1 MKPRIEKKLSKQLL
15 QIIGTFRPSP
25 EWVEGYAARSGADI
39 PSLGEIRFDPSI
51 SLFSFFEGQ
60 FRQAYVQE
68 DTVLPFKKR
77 LSSKRVLKLA
87 KIAVTQAKRDYEC
100 HLNFVQLMTDLER
113 SLETGLGVLQHWS
126 SQCGLDAID
135 DPSDMDETE
144 YLLSSPANAQRLR
157 ESIRLL
163 NK

>member
-1 MKPRIEKKLSKQLL
+1 MKPRIEKKLSKQLH

-25 EWVEGYAARSGADI
+25 EWAERYAARSGANI
-39 PSLGEIRFDPSI
+39 PSLGEIKFDPSI

-60 FRQAYVQE
+60 FRQAYFQE
-68 DTVLPFKKR
+68 STVLPFKTR
-77 LSSKRVLKLA
+77 LSSKRVLDLA
-87 KIAVTQAKRDYEC
+87 KIAVAQAKHDYEC

-113 SLETGLGVLQHWS
+113 SFETGIGMLQHWS
-126 SQCGLDAID
+126 RKCGLDNSD
-135 DPSDMDETE
+135 DHPGMDETE

>member
-1 MKPRIEKKLSKQLL
+1 MKPRIEKKLSKQLH

-25 EWVEGYAARSGADI
+25 EWAERYAARSGANI
-39 PSLGEIRFDPSI
+39 PSLGEIKFDPSI

-60 FRQAYVQE
+60 FRQAYFQE
-68 DTVLPFKKR
+68 GTALPFNKR
-77 LSSKRVLKLA
+77 LSSKKVLKLA
-87 KIAVTQAKRDYEC
+87 KIAVTKARHDYQC

-126 SQCGLDAID
+126 HQCGLDDIND
-135 DPSDMDETE
+135 HPGMDETE

-157 ESIRLL
+157 ESIHLL